1 MSEIKIPNLNNR
13 SRQYLF
19 KNKLTIRRKSKR
31 KLLSESLL
39 MFLSAFILFFLY
51 YLIPQ
56 KKILIYSFVDNFY
69 NIYINFLNF
78 FKYFYQ
84 IILVFIII
92 STAVASL
99 ILFVGGFYRIYKVIR
114 RKSKKFKF

>member
-1 MSEIKIPNLNNR
+1 MSELKIPKLNNR
-13 SRQYLF
+13 SRQFLF

-31 KLLSESLL
+31 KLISESLL
-39 MFLSAFILFFLY
+39 YFSSSFILFFIW

-56 KKILIYSFVDNFY
+56 KKILIYSFFSNIY
-69 NIYINFLNF
+69 NIYTNFLSF

-84 IILVFIII
+84 IMLVFMIF
-92 STAVASL
+92 STVLFAV
-99 ILFVGGFYRIYKVIR
+99 IFFVGALYRVFKIFR